1 MSLVTGRCILSGMLR
16 TLLLILGVLVAVLVA
31 IALVWSAPIVALAVA
46 VVLASFW
53 VDRRRRARLRDPR
66 V

>member
-1 MSLVTGRCILSGMLR
+1 MRR
-16 TLLLILGVLVAVLVA
+16 TLLLILGVLVA
-31 IALVWSAPIVALAVA
+31 IALFWWAPIVALAAA

-53 VDRRRRARLRDPR
+53 VDRRRRARLRDR